1 MSSVMTLRGGK
12 EWMVGHYAWHLKFL
26 RDLAEATGVNSQ
38 MILFFSFKLTGERIV
53 KEGSD

>member
-1 MSSVMTLRGGK
+1 MFLSSLSLFLFS
-12 EWMVGHYAWHLKFL
+12 WHLKFL

-53 KEGSD
+53 KEGRPVD

>member
-1 MSSVMTLRGGK
+1 MTLRGGK